1 MSDIKRMFWDIETS
15 PNIGLFWKSGYKVNI
30 PPENIIQEKK
40 IICICW
46 KWEGHKRVFS
56 LTWDKGDDEQM
67 IGEFLPVLEEADEAV
82 AHNGD
87 HFDLKWF
94 NAQAMQYGMSVP
106 PDTRTVDTLV
116 IARRRFYLNSNRL
129 DYIANLLFGEGKTK
143 TSFDMWRKILLDND
157 PVALKAMVEYC
168 REDVRLLERVYE
180 KISPFHAPKTHVGVL
195 QGRERWS
202 CAHCGSYDM
211 RRKKR
216 RPTAKG
222 MVQHSMLCLDCRK
235 HCTLSDWAYK
245 KLTGRSVT
253 L

>member
-1 MSDIKRMFWDIETS
+1 MSGIKRLFWDIETS
-15 PNIGLFWKSGYKVNI
+15 PNVGLFWKSGYKVSI

-56 LTWDKGDDEQM
+56 ATWDKGDDSKLIE
-67 IGEFLPVLEEADEAV
+67 EFLPVLESADEAV

-87 HFDLKWF
+87 GFDLKWF
-94 NAQAMQYGMSVP
+94 NAQAMQYGLVVP
-106 PDTRTVDTLV
+106 ADTKTVDTLV
-116 IARRRFYLNSNRL
+116 IARKRFYLNSNRL
-129 DYIANLLFGEGKTK
+129 DYIARLLFGEGKRETGYQLWK
-143 TSFDMWRKILLDND
+143 DILLHND
-157 PVALKAMVEYC
+157 PKALKDMVAYC
-168 REDVRLLERVYE
+168 QEDVRLLERIYE
-180 KISPFHAPKTHVGVL
+180 QIAPFHAPKTHVGVL
-195 QGRERWS
+195 LGEPRWT
-202 CAHCGSYDM
+202 CPHCGSYDM

-222 MVQHSMLCLDCRK
+222 MIQHSMVCNDCFK

-245 KLTGRSVT
+245 KLTGKSVT